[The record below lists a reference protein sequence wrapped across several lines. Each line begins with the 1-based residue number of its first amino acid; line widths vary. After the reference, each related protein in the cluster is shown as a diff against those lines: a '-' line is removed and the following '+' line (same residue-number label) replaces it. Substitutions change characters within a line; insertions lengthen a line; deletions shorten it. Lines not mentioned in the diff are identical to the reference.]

1 MEGDT
6 TIGSQSLTITVVSM
20 PLQHNSK
27 LSSSAS
33 VVVVRN
39 DVEEDRSER
48 ALDLLLLLLVILDD
62 IEEKLWR
69 RVFGMFRSSAA
80 ATLNAEVET
89 DDQEVCE
96 AVSKE
101 AERREATMIEVQDE
115 DGDDWVSMRRVALET
130 IMPST
135 RGRAVVRGE
144 EMRLKKPSLGE
155 VNMVD

>member
-1 MEGDT
+1 M
-6 TIGSQSLTITVVSM
+6 ITVVSM

-48 ALDLLLLLLVILDD
+48 ALDLLLLLLLLLLVILDD

-89 DDQEVCE
+89 DDQEVYE

-101 AERREATMIEVQDE
+101 AERREASMIEVQDE
-115 DGDDWVSMRRVALET
+115 DGDYWVSMRRVALET